1 MEYSTGYDNRKTEC
15 IIMYNDMGSLK
26 SLALTPKQI
35 KLNLNDTIN
44 TINANKIILDKYVN
58 RQYLQYNK
66 SILDEFT
73 LKYSIQFN
81 VNIIL
86 NKITN
91 NKHFWSIIR
100 MIEEWPDRLDVQV
113 FNINNIIGLNL
124 FKKNII
130 VIKQYIN
137 TYIEIIKLILIKS
150 NLINQLEPND
160 VNNFITHII
169 MSGEAQYVA
178 YVQNRHDSE
187 HFFQHYIMTYH
198 NAYDFIMSL

>member
-1 MEYSTGYDNRKTEC
+1 MEYNTGYDNRKTEC
-15 IIMYNDMGSLK
+15 IIMYNDMGAFK

-35 KLNLNDTIN
+35 KLNLNETID

-66 SILDEFT
+66 NILDEFT
-73 LKYSIQFN
+73 LKYSMKYN
-81 VNIIL
+81 VNITL

-91 NKHFWSIIR
+91 NKHFWSIIH

-113 FNINNIIGLNL
+113 FNINNIIGLNS
-124 FKKNII
+124 FKKNITF
-130 VIKQYIN
+130 VKQHIN

-150 NLINQLEPND
+150 NLINQLEPTD
-160 VNNFITHII
+160 VNNFVSHII

-178 YVQNRHDSE
+178 YIQNRHDSDN
-187 HFFQHYIMTYH
+187 FFQHYIFTYH